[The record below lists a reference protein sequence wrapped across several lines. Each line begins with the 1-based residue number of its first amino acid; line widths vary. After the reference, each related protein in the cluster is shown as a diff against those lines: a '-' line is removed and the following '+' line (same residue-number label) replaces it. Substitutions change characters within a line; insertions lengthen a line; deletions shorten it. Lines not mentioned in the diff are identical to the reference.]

1 MNTSGIAI
9 KRRQDEEDGLACHP
23 GEQTCLVFDDGET
36 TSVCVDVRL
45 FYHSTRTFAH
55 VQVLNRLKARYIHA
69 AGARAKVLAET
80 ALPCSEKMRPRCH
93 VSAYTSYISAQ
104 SHNFT

>member
-1 MNTSGIAI
+1 MNTPGIAI

-36 TSVCVDVRL
+36 ISVCVDVRL
-45 FYHSTRTFAH
+45 FHRSTRTFAH
-55 VQVLNRLKARYIHA
+55 MLSPNRLKARYIHA

-104 SHNFT
+104 SDNFA